1 MNKRMNKSKH
11 HNTYI
16 HIQVNNRSNKASFK
30 LTALTI
36 MYLQTV
42 LHNLAL
48 LYGDIVEPEDEE
60 DHDDTPE
67 PHNFDFAAA
76 GIELL
81 CRLARGEMAPRLSLV
96 SPKVFFSVL
105 SPMEFWF
112 LAAVASGLLSWGHLI
127 SSNIVDLIEQ
137 KLFELN

>member
-1 MNKRMNKSKH
+1 MLGVDLMGPLPKSKKGNVYLLVVVDYFTKWVELFPIRDGKTH
-11 HNTYI
+11 RI
-16 HIQVNNRSNKASFK
+16 CKFLQEEV
-30 LTALTI
+30 LTRWG
-36 MYLQTV
+36 V
-42 LHNLAL
+42 PKFL
-48 LYGDIVEPEDEE
+48 LS
-60 DHDDTPE
+60 TL
-67 PHNFDFAAA
+67 
-76 GIELL
+76 LL